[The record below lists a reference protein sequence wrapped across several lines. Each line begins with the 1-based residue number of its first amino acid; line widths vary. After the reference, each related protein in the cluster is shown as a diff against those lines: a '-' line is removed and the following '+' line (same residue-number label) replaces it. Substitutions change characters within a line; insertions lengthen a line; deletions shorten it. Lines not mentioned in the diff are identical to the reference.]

1 MEDKIQEKLEEIYSK
16 NRIKIR
22 VEFVSFGSYQID
34 IFLNVSDEYHYS
46 FTFKMD
52 NKYTLDENI
61 NGICIQIIDTI
72 ILKYYRGE

>member
-1 MEDKIQEKLEEIYSK
+1 MEELIQEKLEEIYSK

-22 VEFVSFGSYQID
+22 VEFVSFGSYQVD
-34 IFLNVSDEYHYS
+34 IFLNVVDEYHYS

-52 NKYTLDENI
+52 NKYTLDVNI
-61 NGICIQIIDTI
+61 NDICIKIDTI

>member
-1 MEDKIQEKLEEIYSK
+1 MEELIQEKLQEIYAK
-16 NRIKIR
+16 QRIKIQ
-22 VEFVSFGSYQID
+22 VEFISFGSYQVD

-52 NKYTLDENI
+52 NKYTLDSNI
-61 NGICIQIIDTI
+61 NDICIQIDTI